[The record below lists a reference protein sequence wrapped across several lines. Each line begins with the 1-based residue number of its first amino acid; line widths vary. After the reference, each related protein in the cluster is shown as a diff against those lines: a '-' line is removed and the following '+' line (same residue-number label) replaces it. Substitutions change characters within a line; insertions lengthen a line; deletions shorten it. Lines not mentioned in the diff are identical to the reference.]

1 MPFCSLKLTKL
12 ALKFI
17 KITNPFIIMLTD
29 ADKSLIN
36 ALKENARLSVSDLSR
51 KLALS
56 RSTIQNRLARLESS
70 GVITGYSVK
79 LSEAYLQNRVSAHVS
94 IKVKQKLTTQT
105 NVELKRFTAITQL
118 YAISGEYDL
127 IAIVEEESLEQLIH
141 TLDLIGNLEG
151 VERTTSSVI
160 LETKFNR

>member
-1 MPFCSLKLTKL
+1 MTLI
-12 ALKFI
+12 FI
-17 KITNPFIIMLTD
+17 KITNLNSKMLSD
-29 ADKSLIN
+29 ADKSLIS
-36 ALKENARLSVSDLSR
+36 ALKENARLSVSDLAR
-51 KLALS
+51 KLSLS
-56 RSTIQNRLARLESS
+56 RSTIQNRLARLETT

-79 LSEAYLQNRVSAHVS
+79 LSETYLQNRVSAHVS

-127 IAIVEEESLEQLIH
+127 IAIVEESSLEQLSH
-141 TLDLIGNLEG
+141 TLDLIGNLDG

-160 LETKFNR
+160 LETKFTR

>member
-1 MPFCSLKLTKL
+1 
-12 ALKFI
+12 
-17 KITNPFIIMLTD
+17 MLSD

-36 ALKENARLSVSDLSR
+36 ALKENARLSVSDLAR
-51 KLALS
+51 KLSLS
-56 RSTIQNRLARLESS
+56 RSTIQNRLSRLEST

-79 LSEAYLQNRVSAHVS
+79 LSETYLQNRVSAHVS

-127 IAIVEEESLEQLIH
+127 IAIVEESSLEQLSH
-141 TLDLIGNLEG
+141 TLDLIGNLDG

-160 LETKFNR
+160 LETKFTR